1 MLNRYLLV
9 LLVCLGLTAN
19 SIPLFLINE
28 VTVAGVQ
35 VSIIKP
41 KGQSIGQILLLP
53 GWNYS
58 RHKTTTESNICSA
71 AIAAGYTVVIPEMLK
86 SVYASQIF
94 PETRTDWAVYP
105 LIGWVTDSLIPFL
118 QQKQQIFLKGQ
129 NNYIM
134 GISTGARG
142 QALILENQRVE
153 GLFCAGV
160 GLSGDYNQMEMP
172 NDPLMTGFYGPSTTF
187 KERWRGV
194 DNPWINAL
202 KIEIPILL
210 CHGSKDQIV
219 PVNQTKSFFDKLMV
233 LSPQLGHE
241 LVISPD
247 AGHNQSF
254 WDSQTKSVL
263 LFFQKHVCKK
273 KSIKN

>member
-1 MLNRYLLV
+1 MLKQYLLV
-9 LLVCLGLTAN
+9 LFVCLGLSAN
-19 SIPLFLINE
+19 SSGLSLPTEL
-28 VTVAGVQ
+28 TVAGVR

-41 KGQSIGQILLLP
+41 MGQSIGQILILP

-58 RHKTTTESNICSA
+58 RQKTITESNICPA
-71 AIAAGYTVVIPEMLK
+71 AIAAGYTIVIPEMLK
-86 SVYASQIF
+86 SVYARQFF
-94 PETRTDWAVYP
+94 PETRKDWVVYP
-105 LIGWVTDSLIPFL
+105 LIGWITDSLIPFL

-129 NNYIM
+129 NNYIF

-142 QALILENQRVE
+142 QALILENE
-153 GLFCAGV
+153 LCGSLFCAAV
-160 GLSGDYNQMEMP
+160 GLSGDYNQLDMP
-172 NDPLMTGFYGPSTTF
+172 NDPLMTGFFGPYASF
-187 KERWRGV
+187 KERWQGL

-202 KIEIPILL
+202 KIKIPILL

-241 LVISPD
+241 LIISPD

-254 WDSQTKSVL
+254 WDSQTKNVL
-263 LFFQKHVCKK
+263 LFFQKHACKK
-273 KSIKN
+273 NQ